1 MEYKILRV
9 KNVLARKEHK
19 CDVCGGTIQRGERYQ
34 SATVIQDGKIHTSKR
49 HIQCHDEVKA
59 TSEQD
64 FKKEI
69 RLDTKKMMEVFSF
82 DENMQIAFFPLVITE
97 LAWHFAYKT
106 MEMAAR
112 DMVSETRKLSRVLK
126 QLRKKYEE
134 ECMKDLD
141 REHFDYMVTSTKK
154 VIEKCETDLTLLFFS
169 ANSELKRTNY
179 GLPYM
184 DMRTY
189 AYMSMAMVDALAA
202 HNTKMNAL
210 IAERLGC
217 DTRIMADAIPKSTR
231 VLNECMAAYLAPAEY
246 ELIDH
251 IQTSIKIILNKIQQ
265 CEFVIN

>member
-49 HIQCHDEVKA
+49 HLQCHDEVKA

-189 AYMSMAMVDALAA
+189 AYMSMAMIEALVE
-202 HNTKMNAL
+202 HNTKMNKL
-210 IAERLGC
+210 IVERLGC
-217 DTRIMADAIPKSTR
+217 TSRIMEDVTPKS
-231 VLNECMAAYLAPAEY
+231 VKLLNDGMAAYIQPAKFNKTE
-246 ELIDH
+246 H
-251 IQTSIKIILNKIQQ
+251 IQNSINIILNKIKQ
-265 CEFVIN
+265 CEFVIV

>member
-1 MEYKILRV
+1 MTEKVLRIA
-9 KNVLARKEHK
+9 NPTARKEHV
-19 CDVCGGTIQRGERYQ
+19 CEVCGGTIAKGERYQ
-34 SATVIQDGKIHTSKR
+34 SITSIKDGKLTTSKR
-49 HIQCHDEVKA
+49 HLKCHNEVKTA
-59 TSEQD
+59 NEKE
-64 FKKEI
+64 FKREVSI
-69 RLDTKKMMEVFSF
+69 DTKKMMEVFSF
-82 DENMQIAFFPLVITE
+82 EENMQIAFFPLIITE
-97 LAWHFAYKT
+97 IAWHFAYKT
-106 MEMAAR
+106 MELAAR
-112 DMVSETRKLSRVLK
+112 DKISETRKLSRVVK
-126 QLRKKYEE
+126 ELRAKYESD
-134 ECMKDLD
+134 CAKDLD
-141 REHFDYMVTSTKK
+141 AKHFYHIKNSTEQFIKG
-154 VIEKCETDLTLLFFS
+154 CEMDFTIMFYSIGNEIL
-169 ANSELKRTNY
+169 RTNPDLMY
-179 GLPYM
+179 Q